1 MEEQKQQQQQKLS
14 AEARKVLH
22 DFSNLND
29 ADKIQVLNRA
39 GIWYLKY
46 KGALVAPMPEVREI
60 LQLLAR
66 LSWLLHR
73 VFTLGQKRKIE
84 FDVKLLE
91 IISENTIQDK
101 VVIPATNAINK
112 HIECIEEL
120 IINAKKKMEENNA

>member
-1 MEEQKQQQQQKLS
+1 MEQKQQQQQKLS

-29 ADKIQVLNRA
+29 AEKIRVLNRA

-66 LSWLLHR
+66 LSWLLQR
-73 VFTLGQKRKIE
+73 IFTMGQQRRIE
-84 FDVKLLE
+84 LDVKILE
-91 IISENTIQDK
+91 AISENTINDQI
-101 VVIPATNAINK
+101 VVPIVNTINNHIK
-112 HIECIEEL
+112 HIEEL
-120 IINAKKKMEENNA
+120 IAEAKKEVKNG